1 MSEMKIGE
9 KLYNYRKQ
17 KGLSQEEVANMIGVS
32 RQIISKWE
40 QDISVPRSDNL
51 KKICEIYDIS
61 YEDIFGKDQKEKRK
75 KKVNIILILFL
86 IMVLVELTIILI
98 LTLTSRQTEYK
109 CIGTQVYYVLDYYEN
124 KDDDNYV
131 YLTIKNSN
139 EVIKTVKVA
148 KVISTHLEKNNYYE
162 FIFRTN
168 EVNTDIDY
176 IFSTNEMIN
185 IIEADSF
192 KGNSRQPFTCK

>member
-1 MSEMKIGE
+1 
-9 KLYNYRKQ
+9 
-17 KGLSQEEVANMIGVS
+17 
-32 RQIISKWE
+32 
-40 QDISVPRSDNL
+40 
-51 KKICEIYDIS
+51 
-61 YEDIFGKDQKEKRK
+61 
-75 KKVNIILILFL
+75 
-86 IMVLVELTIILI
+86 MVLVELTIILI

-168 EVNTDIDY
+168 EINTDIDY
-176 IFSTNEMIN
+176 IFGTNEMIN

-192 KGNSRQPFTCK
+192 KGNSRQPFNCK